1 VSELL
6 RTSEPATADEE
17 AVATALAAFIA
28 RGNAE
33 DASFDALA
41 RRLFG
46 YQYARNEPYRRFC
59 QSQGVTPET
68 VGHWS
73 AIPPAPAAAFK
84 RFPLSCTPPANAAR
98 LFRSSGTTGRAASR
112 HYLSVAA
119 LRLYDQSLRE
129 GFRRFVLPDG
139 ARLPIWGLMPPP
151 EAAPESSLSYML
163 GSLMAADPGRDHR
176 FFWSDAGP
184 DVPALQ
190 AALRALTEPVI
201 LFGTAFAWVLFFDA
215 GGGHLSL
222 PPGSRL
228 LETGGFKGRSRAV
241 SREELY
247 ALFRERL
254 GLPATHCLAEYGMC
268 ELCSQ
273 FYDATLID
281 HFQGQPD
288 TPRKV
293 GPPWSRTR
301 VIDPRTGR
309 EVPPDETGI
318 LVHYDLANLNSV
330 LAVATEDLGR
340 RLEEGFELLGR
351 APGAELRGCSLT
363 VEEWQARA

>member
-1 VSELL
+1 MSELL

-129 GFRRFVLPDG
+129 GSG
-139 ARLPIWGLMPPP
+139 ASCSWMAPVADLGLMPTP
-151 EAAPESSLSYML
+151 EAAPKVTSCWARSWRRTRPRPPLLERRR
-163 GSLMAADPGRDHR
+163 PRR
-176 FFWSDAGP
+176 AGP
-184 DVPALQ
+184 AGRP
-190 AALRALTEPVI
+190 RALTELVI
-201 LFGTAFAWVLFFDA
+201 LFGTARRGAFLDA
-215 GGGHLSL
+215 GGGTSCR
-222 PPGSRL
+222 PARPVGDRRL
-228 LETGGFKGRSRAV
+228 WGRSRAV
-241 SREELY
+241 SREERTPFSASAPAGNPLPGRARY
-247 ALFRERL
+247 VRAL
-254 GLPATHCLAEYGMC
+254 
-268 ELCSQ
+268 
-273 FYDATLID
+273 
-281 HFQGQPD
+281 
-288 TPRKV
+288 
-293 GPPWSRTR
+293 
-301 VIDPRTGR
+301 
-309 EVPPDETGI
+309 
-318 LVHYDLANLNSV
+318 
-330 LAVATEDLGR
+330 LAVL
-340 RLEEGFELLGR
+340 
-351 APGAELRGCSLT
+351 
-363 VEEWQARA
+363 